1 MNPIL
6 ISVIILGS
14 VGALAAL
21 ALYAVSRRFAVSE
34 DPRILEVEDV
44 LPGANCGAC
53 GCNGCHDFAVK
64 CVGQGGVDGLN
75 CPGAGAE
82 GMKRI
87 AAVFGVEAAASVRN
101 VAVLRCAGA
110 CASRREAAIYQGP
123 LSCAIV
129 SSVSAGP
136 ESCAYGCLGCGDCV
150 GSCRFGAMTL
160 NPDTRLPEIDQD
172 ACTGCGVCVDTCP
185 RNLLQLRPYGPK
197 GRRVWVSC
205 SSLAPGAVARR
216 NCSAACIGCGKC
228 ARTCPFGAITVE
240 NNLAVIDASKCRLCR
255 KCVAVCPTGAI
266 HTANFPVILP
276 SSQSDSSHTASQL

>member
-1 MNPIL
+1 MNSIL

-34 DPRILEVEDV
+34 DPRIVEVEDI

-53 GCNGCHDFAVK
+53 GFNGCHDFAVK
-64 CVGQGGVDGLN
+64 CVDRGGVDGMN
-75 CPGAGAE
+75 CPGAGSD

-87 AAVFGVEAAASVRN
+87 AAVFGAESVDVVRN
-101 VAVLRCAGA
+101 VAVLRCAGI
-110 CASRREAAIYQGP
+110 CESRHAAAIYHGP

-129 SSVSAGP
+129 SAVSSGT

-150 GSCRFGAMTL
+150 GSCRFGAIKL
-160 NPDTRLPEIDQD
+160 NSDTRLPEIDENL
-172 ACTGCGVCVDTCP
+172 CTGCGVCVGNCS
-185 RNLLQLRPYGPK
+185 RKLLQLRPYGPK

-205 SSLAPGAVARR
+205 SSLASGAVARR
-216 NCSAACIGCGKC
+216 NCSAACVGCGKC
-228 ARTCPFGAITVE
+228 ARTCPFGAIVVE
-240 NNLAVIDASKCRLCR
+240 HNLAVIDAAKCRLCR

-266 HTANFPVILP
+266 HTANFPVISP
-276 SSQSDSSHTASQL
+276 SSQSDSSHTASLL